1 MAKGKTAAKKRTPAG
16 RRKKRRT
23 GRGRILFSIL
33 AVAVIIYGAAAG
45 YLYLNQRQLIYHP
58 TDGVLPTG
66 ERPIEITSGEAVL
79 RGWEVNPG
87 REHAIIYF
95 GGNAERLE
103 NSIPDYRDL
112 FSQHTIYFV
121 NYRGYG
127 ESTGNPTEE
136 NLLHDAEA
144 IYDAVS
150 PGHENVTVIGRSL
163 GSGVAVH
170 LASVR
175 PVHQLVLVTP
185 FARLADASGSIGRFF
200 PVGMLLRDGYMSVE
214 KAPGVTAPT
223 LLIIAENDEMIPRE
237 TSEALLSAF
246 PEGIASAAVIQ
257 GAGHNDIQ
265 EYTQFFMRIRDFQIT
280 GR

>member
-1 MAKGKTAAKKRTPAG
+1 MAKRKTPAKKRTSAG
-16 RRKKRRT
+16 KRKKRRT
-23 GRGRILFSIL
+23 GRGRILFTIL
-33 AVAVIIYGAAAG
+33 AAAVVIYGAAAG
-45 YLYLNQRQLIYHP
+45 YLYLNQKQLIYHP
-58 TDGVLPTG
+58 TEGVLPTG

-103 NSIPDYRDL
+103 NSMPDYRDL

-136 NLLHDAEA
+136 NLFHDAEA

-150 PGHENVTVIGRSL
+150 PNHENITLIGRSL

-185 FARLADASGSIGRFF
+185 FARLADASGTIGRYF
-200 PVGMLLRDGYMSVE
+200 PVGLLLRDRYLSVE
-214 KAPGVTAPT
+214 KTPEISAPT
-223 LLIIAENDEMIPRE
+223 LVIIAEKDDMIPRE
-237 TSEALLSAF
+237 SSEALLSAF

>member
-1 MAKGKTAAKKRTPAG
+1 MAKRKTTARKRTAPG
-16 RRKKRRT
+16 KRKKRGK
-23 GRGRILFSIL
+23 GRGRILLSLL
-33 AVAVIIYGAAAG
+33 AAAVIIYGAAAG
-45 YLYLNQRQLIYHP
+45 YLYLNQRHLIYHP
-58 TDGVLPTG
+58 TEGVLPTG
-66 ERPIEITSGEAVL
+66 ERSFEITSGEAVL

-95 GGNAERLE
+95 GGNAERIE

-127 ESTGNPTEE
+127 ESTGTPTEE
-136 NLLHDAEA
+136 NLFRDAEA
-144 IYDAVS
+144 VYDAVS
-150 PGHENVTVIGRSL
+150 PGHENISVIGRSL

-170 LASVR
+170 LAMAR

-200 PVGMLLRDGYMSVE
+200 PVGVLLNDGYESVLS
-214 KAPGVTAPT
+214 APDISCPT
-223 LLIIAENDEMIPRE
+223 LVVIAEKDDMIPRE
-237 TSEALLSAF
+237 SSEALLAAF